1 MGSRRLGAD
10 FRYAQR
16 MFRYPTT
23 AYFRATRARPDR
35 SIIEAE
41 WILRAV
47 ESPERR
53 AVQADGRIRVWKTI
67 PEMNGRVLRVVLL
80 PDGRTIHNAFF
91 DRSFREESI

>member
-1 MGSRRLGAD
+1 
-10 FRYAQR
+10 
-16 MFRYPTT
+16 
-23 AYFRATRARPDR
+23 
-35 SIIEAE
+35 
-41 WILRAV
+41 V

-91 DRSFREESI
+91 DRSFREEST